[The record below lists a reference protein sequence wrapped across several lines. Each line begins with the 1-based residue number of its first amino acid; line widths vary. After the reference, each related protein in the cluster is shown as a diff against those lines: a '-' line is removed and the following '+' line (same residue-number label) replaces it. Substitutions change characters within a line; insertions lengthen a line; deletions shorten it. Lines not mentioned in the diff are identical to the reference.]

1 MLSLIRV
8 LFLLIGFLGFGSLR
22 LFFIR
27 RRERTE
33 ERDREC
39 LAIVQGKLRDILRIC
54 KVKLHVEGLENI
66 PEKEAVLFVGNHR
79 SYFDIVIGYTLM
91 KNRTGF
97 ISKDDLAV
105 IPTLKMW
112 MEELHCLF
120 LDRSNLKQ
128 NLKVV
133 IEAIQGIKKGI
144 SYWIYPEGTRTKG
157 ESELEMAPFKEGSFK
172 IAEKTNCKIIPVAM
186 INTRKIMEEDFPRL
200 KAAEVYVRFGKP
212 IVLSDLSEEDRKH
225 VGRYAEEQI
234 LSMIKELKEEEK
246 DGTVRDSERTGRD

>member
-8 LFLLIGFLGFGSLR
+8 LFLLIGFLGLGSLR

-79 SYFDIVIGYTLM
+79 SYFDIVIGYTLV

-105 IPTLKMW
+105 IPTLKM
-112 MEELHCLF
+112 
-120 LDRSNLKQ
+120 
-128 NLKVV
+128 
-133 IEAIQGIKKGI
+133 
-144 SYWIYPEGTRTKG
+144 
-157 ESELEMAPFKEGSFK
+157 
-172 IAEKTNCKIIPVAM
+172 
-186 INTRKIMEEDFPRL
+186 
-200 KAAEVYVRFGKP
+200 
-212 IVLSDLSEEDRKH
+212 
-225 VGRYAEEQI
+225 
-234 LSMIKELKEEEK
+234 
-246 DGTVRDSERTGRD
+246 